1 MTEAELVAT
10 YPRLWHMAEDGS
22 WPSIQAHG
30 LLSTAALLDHYGVDA
45 REREKLLSQR
55 RPKAVPLTRAGLNPA
70 VIRDQKPMS
79 DAALRRCLDADVTPA
94 QWYAILNDKVFFWV
108 SLKRLQRLLDAKA
121 YRSQSQTI
129 ITLRTASLVAAHR
142 DRILLSPINSGS
154 TIMRPQ
160 PRGRRTFLPVS
171 DYPFDDWRRRRT
183 AADAVVELVVSGGV
197 EDVASHVLAVHR
209 VVEGAANLLWRA
221 AGNADVS
228 PDEHNPLD
236 NYS

>member
-1 MTEAELVAT
+1 MPHLG
-10 YPRLWHMAEDGS
+10 D
-22 WPSIQAHG
+22 
-30 LLSTAALLDHYGVDA
+30 
-45 REREKLLSQR
+45 
-55 RPKAVPLTRAGLNPA
+55 
-70 VIRDQKPMS
+70 
-79 DAALRRCLDADVTPA
+79 CLDADVTPA

-197 EDVASHVLAVHR
+197 EDVASMYWPSIVWLR
-209 VVEGAANLLWRA
+209 GLPIYSGERRA
-221 AGNADVS
+221 MPMFS